1 VRALVATALALKAEV
16 PGAADPTRWSP
27 EDLTTVLTRTFPAR
41 VPLDADEQRLVGPAM
56 ALYLSFLGTTGRW
69 PASAVPLDALT
80 GLVEELT
87 DEVPR
92 AYGRGSGHDGV
103 EHAPGAEPEHAP
115 GAEPTPETAPGAEP
129 TPEPNPFTALWPDAL
144 GPVPDL
150 AVVLR
155 LDVPTDRA
163 AAWMRGSRVW
173 GWTRGVLN
181 WVGTSREVADDG
193 GLRDAD
199 AAELLGRLAPAGDPA
214 PIALLWPAL
223 VATGLLEV
231 TGDRARPGPRALGQG
246 PDEAVVLDGVALH
259 AAVLAE
265 LLRPAPSGTTR
276 ARVPGLTLGAL
287 VRAADPRG
295 FTVPAGLGPALADVT
310 EGLGADLAV
319 AVQVGVLERRGDAY
333 VLPSEVAPA
342 VPYAVGLVGP

>member
-1 VRALVATALALKAEV
+1 
-16 PGAADPTRWSP
+16 
-27 EDLTTVLTRTFPAR
+27 
-41 VPLDADEQRLVGPAM
+41 
-56 ALYLSFLGTTGRW
+56 
-69 PASAVPLDALT
+69 
-80 GLVEELT
+80 
-87 DEVPR
+87 
-92 AYGRGSGHDGV
+92 
-103 EHAPGAEPEHAP
+103 
-115 GAEPTPETAPGAEP
+115 
-129 TPEPNPFTALWPDAL
+129 
-144 GPVPDL
+144 
-150 AVVLR
+150 
-155 LDVPTDRA
+155 
-163 AAWMRGSRVW
+163 
-173 GWTRGVLN
+173 
-181 WVGTSREVADDG
+181 VGTSREVADDG

-295 FTVPAGLGPALADVT
+295 FTVPAGLGPALAGVS

-333 VLPSEVAPA
+333 VLPPEVAPA